1 MLADAER
8 EAKQRAAEGDSSSD
22 DEDEE
27 DNFVPREPQEERDG
41 VLAVMRQTS
50 LPPHLAL

>member
-1 MLADAER
+1 MFADAER

-27 DNFVPREPQEERDG
+27 DNFVPMEPQEERDG
-41 VLAVMRQTS
+41 RLAIGRQTS
-50 LPPHLAL
+50 LPPDLAL